1 MIKAIIFDCFGVL
14 TTEGFGVFRA
24 KYFEGLPEKREKA
37 NRLMDELNA
46 GRMDYQNFLN
56 NLAQLSGVDKSVVL
70 EYMTQNKPNEPLFK
84 LIREEL
90 KPKFKIGMLSNAGD
104 NWLDTMFSKEDLTLF
119 DDILLSYEVG
129 FIKPEPEFYKLAA
142 KRLNVEPGQCV
153 FIDDSTGHCVGADKV
168 GMKTI
173 HYKNFEQVKEDLTKV
188 LSSSTNN

>member
-14 TTEGFGVFRA
+14 TTEGFGIFRS

-46 GRMDYQNFLN
+46 GRMDYQVFLN

-84 LIREEL
+84 FIREKL

-119 DDILLSYEVG
+119 DNILLSYEVG

-173 HYKNFEQVKEDLTKV
+173 HYKNFEQVREDLQKA
-188 LSSSTNN
+188 LSAGSNN